1 MHRTNSKHS
10 QQSGFSLLEVLVAA
24 TVSSIILM
32 MIYTAHRS
40 IMFSVRD
47 MAGIA
52 EFYENVNLASRRIDR
67 DLQCTLTVD
76 DNKRLFLVGENA
88 MSEPYK
94 GSVSFVT
101 AMKSDLYV
109 SGSLSDHAHTSDIK
123 EVGYY
128 LKEDPVYPGIFFLM
142 RREAPV
148 YDEERT
154 EGGHSSILLENVVDI
169 RFEFGLANTPNWDA
183 RWDTETKTRFPD
195 AVRTTLTVKNYRGT
209 SETFT
214 FVSLLKKD

>member
-76 DNKRLFLVGENA
+76 DNKRL
-88 MSEPYK
+88 
-94 GSVSFVT
+94 
-101 AMKSDLYV
+101 
-109 SGSLSDHAHTSDIK
+109 
-123 EVGYY
+123 
-128 LKEDPVYPGIFFLM
+128 
-142 RREAPV
+142 
-148 YDEERT
+148 
-154 EGGHSSILLENVVDI
+154 
-169 RFEFGLANTPNWDA
+169 
-183 RWDTETKTRFPD
+183 
-195 AVRTTLTVKNYRGT
+195 
-209 SETFT
+209 
-214 FVSLLKKD
+214 